1 MRETAGRM
9 LYLHALTPLHTG
21 TGQAVAVIDLP
32 IAREKAT
39 GWPVV
44 PASSLKGVLR
54 DAMDDGTNREWINLA
69 FGPPT
74 DRASESAGG
83 LHFGDQRILCL
94 PVRSFFGTFAYATS
108 PLVLGR
114 FIRDCRA
121 IGAEPSFGARVPSVA
136 DTATQV
142 APNSKLARNSKVYF
156 EDLELGTDESPEAT
170 SVAERLAAVLFS
182 EEGERQGF
190 RERLAIV
197 SDLVFDFLSET
208 ATEVAARVRLDDDTK
223 TVARGGL
230 WYEEAVPAEAV
241 FYGPV
246 LVAAHRGDS
255 ANEILKPFDGA
266 NGMLVQIGGKASVG
280 RGLCRLV
287 VR

>member
-1 MRETAGRM
+1 M

-54 DAMDDGTNREWINLA
+54 DAMDDGTNQHWIELA

-74 DRASESAGG
+74 DRASDHAGG

-94 PVRSFFGTFAYATS
+94 PVRSFFGTFANATS
-108 PLVLGR
+108 PLVLSR

-121 IGAEPSFGARVPSVA
+121 VGAGLSFGAQLPSVA
-136 DTATQV
+136 DTAAQV
-142 APNSKLARNSKVYF
+142 APNSKLVRDGKVYF
-156 EDLELGTDESPEAT
+156 EDLVLSAHELPEAA
-170 SVAERLAAVLFS
+170 SVAGRLAAVLFS

-190 RERLAIV
+190 RDRLAVV
-197 SDLVFDFLSET
+197 SDMVFDFLSET
-208 ATEVAARVRLDDDTK
+208 ATEVAARVRLEDDTK
-223 TVARGGL
+223 TVKSGGL
-230 WYEEAVPAEAV
+230 WYEESVPAEAV

-246 LVAAHRGDS
+246 LVGAHRRDS
-255 ANEILKPFDGA
+255 ADEMLKPFDEA
-266 NGMLVQIGGKASVG
+266 NEMLVQIGGKASVG
-280 RGLCRLV
+280 RGFCRLV
-287 VR
+287 VGKP